1 MSTIS
6 LLNSQTIDSEK
17 IEENVLKKIQKKLVD
32 DGEVGG
38 NVVLVNKNGIK
49 SNTISIIPT
58 DKLSVFDFENYKLE
72 DL

>member
-32 DGEVGG
+32 DGEVGR
-38 NVVLVNKNGIK
+38 NVFLVNKNGIK
-49 SNTISIIPT
+49 SNTISKIPT

>member
-49 SNTISIIPT
+49 SNTISKIPT

>member
-1 MSTIS
+1 MF
-6 LLNSQTIDSEK
+6 
-17 IEENVLKKIQKKLVD
+17 LKKNQKKLVD